1 MATQATTHRSLGEAT
16 LAELEHKLRGR
27 LVRPGDP
34 DYDDARSIWNG
45 AHDARPA
52 LIVRCAGVGD
62 VMLAVDFAR
71 SENLDVAVRGG
82 GHSIAGFS
90 TTDGGIV
97 IDLSPMNAVRVDP
110 VRRTAVAE
118 GGATWADFDHETQA
132 FGLATTGGLISST
145 GVAGL
150 TLGGGIGWLVRKHGL
165 AADNLIGADVVT
177 ADGRHIHCDE
187 QQNPELLWGLRG
199 GGGNFGVVTSLEFRL
214 HPVGPTVLGGP
225 IFFDGGR
232 AAEILDFYRAWV
244 PTLPDDVGTLVN
256 LTTAPPAPFL
266 PVQAHGKPIVA
277 VVVAQAGEHDA
288 GQEALA
294 PLKALAEPIAD
305 LVGAIPYAGLQS
317 LLDALYPRGVH
328 NYFRAAY
335 VDRIDDATLARLVA
349 RHERVPSPMSEI
361 HVQHLGGAMARGGE
375 HAAFGDRSAQFVV
388 NVIARTPDADGF
400 DENVRW
406 ARQTVEDLAPVS
418 RAGSFVNFM
427 GDAGDTR
434 LRASYGDANYERLAA
449 LKRRYDPANLF
460 HLNQN
465 IGPQ

>member
-1 MATQATTHRSLGEAT
+1 MATQATTDHPLGDAT
-16 LAELEHKLRGR
+16 LAELEQRLRGR
-27 LVRPGDP
+27 LIRPGDP
-34 DYDDARSIWNG
+34 DYDDARTIWNG

-62 VMLAVDFAR
+62 VMQAVDFAR

-82 GHSIAGFS
+82 GHSIPGFS
-90 TTDGGIV
+90 TADGGLV
-97 IDLSPMNAVRVDP
+97 IDLSSMNAVRVDP

-187 QQNPELLWGLRG
+187 QENAELLWGLRG
-199 GGGNFGVVTSLEFRL
+199 GGGNFGVVISLEFRL
-214 HPVGPTVLGGP
+214 HPVGPTILGGP
-225 IFFDGGR
+225 IFFDGRR
-232 AAEILDFYRAWV
+232 AAEILDFYRTWV
-244 PTLPDDVGTLVN
+244 PTLPDDVSTLVN

-266 PVQAHGKPIVA
+266 PEQAHGKPIVA
-277 VVVAQAGEHDA
+277 VVVAHAGEHEA
-288 GQEALA
+288 GHEALA
-294 PLKALAEPIAD
+294 PLEALADPIAD
-305 LVGAIPYAGLQS
+305 LVGPIPYAGLQS

-335 VDRIDDATLARLVA
+335 IDRIDDATQARLVLG
-349 RHERVPSPMSEI
+349 HERVPSPMSEI
-361 HVQHLGGAMARGGE
+361 HIQHLGGAMARGGE

-388 NVIARTPDADGF
+388 NVIARTPGADGF
-400 DENVRW
+400 HDSVRW
-406 ARQTVEDLAPVS
+406 ARRPVDDLEPVS

-434 LRASYGDANYERLAA
+434 LRASYGDANYERLVA

-465 IGPQ
+465 ISPQ